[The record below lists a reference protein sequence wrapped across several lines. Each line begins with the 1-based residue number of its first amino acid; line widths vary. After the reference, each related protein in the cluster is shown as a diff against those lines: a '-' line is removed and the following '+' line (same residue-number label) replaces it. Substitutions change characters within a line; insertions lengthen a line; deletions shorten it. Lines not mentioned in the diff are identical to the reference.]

1 MNNVALIGRLVAD
14 PDIKYSNNGDKQ
26 LCIARFTL
34 AVDRQFKRDTEQG
47 ADFIKCV
54 SFGQRGEFVEKY
66 FTKGLK
72 VAITGRIQTG
82 SYENRDGQTVY
93 TTDIVVENQEFV
105 EKKQTQTPPQ
115 AEPKESSEIFHI
127 PEDADDSGLPFNV

>member
-34 AVDRQFKRDTEQG
+34 AVDRQFKKDTEQG

-54 SFGQRGEFVEKY
+54 SFGHRGEFVEKY
-66 FTKGLK
+66 FEKGLK

-93 TTDIVVENQEFV
+93 TTDIVVDNQEFV
-105 EKKQTQTPPQ
+105 EKKKLQGQPQ
-115 AEPKESSEIFHI
+115 AEPKAESEIFHI
-127 PEDADDSGLPFNV
+127 PDNADDSGLPFA